1 MCVYVVIAYVTLLVV
16 VGNFV
21 PSGPAE
27 IQYGNCPG
35 RGNLVIQRQCK

>member
-1 MCVYVVIAYVTLLVV
+1 MRMCVYLVIAYVTLLVV

-27 IQYGNCPG
+27 IQHSVWELSRSG
-35 RGNLVIQRQCK
+35 